1 MSKKKLTLWLDE
13 RWYDALSR
21 HLRDESVEDKL
32 EAYLDA
38 LIDQLPDQV
47 CRRISQEI
55 WREEQQARQ
64 EQEASRRFAVFH
76 VTENG
81 NSIHFTVD
89 EPLETLDAAVRL
101 RDYVRKPANEAPV
114 RFTGM
119 FSRGTRISQE
129 QFDAYVTERL
139 DNTGRVTGAFDIDL
153 DKGECSALH
162 GSPRNSGRSPAKR
175 VRPEKEEQRNERALA
190 GGRSEGYEACDDA
203 DGWQTFSVN
212 DVCAAVH
219 FSITEGGTSLDQR
232 WSSFLDHLDG
242 RQLTA
247 DTECGLLQGERELT
261 GNDIFFSGEVLQDD
275 PFLEFYMDVAFDA
288 DAVLGTH
295 VCTTENDDYLN
306 VYAKNDLEAGQVC
319 DTLTVILFHDE
330 GETDARYRL
339 SEQEQAAMLPKMDS
353 CCQQQ
358 LGLTLEQ
365 CRERYLAEELEAQSS
380 PELEM

>member
-13 RWYDALSR
+13 RWYDALNK
-21 HLRDESVEDKL
+21 HLRGDSVEDKL

-47 CRRISQEI
+47 CRRISQDI
-55 WREEQQARQ
+55 WQEERQARQ
-64 EQEASRRFAVFH
+64 EQEAARRFAVFH
-76 VTENG
+76 VTEDG

-101 RDYVRKPANEAPV
+101 RNYIRKPANEAPV

-139 DNTGRVTGAFDIDL
+139 DNTGRVTGAFNIDL
-153 DKGECSALH
+153 DKGEFSALLII
-162 GSPRNSGRSPAKR
+162 
-175 VRPEKEEQRNERALA
+175 E
-190 GGRSEGYEACDDA
+190 
-203 DGWQTFSVN
+203 GWQTFSVD

-232 WSSFLDHLDG
+232 WASLLDHLDG
-242 RQLTA
+242 RQLTD
-247 DTECGLLQGERELT
+247 DTEYGLLQGERELT
-261 GNDIFFSGEVLQDD
+261 GNDISFSGEVLQDERS
-275 PFLEFYMDVAFDA
+275 LEFYMDVAFDA
-288 DAVLGTH
+288 DAVFGTH
-295 VCTTENDDYLN
+295 VCTTENDDHLN
-306 VYAKNDLEAGQVC
+306 VYTKYDLETGQVC
-319 DTLTVILFHDE
+319 DTLMVILFHDD

-353 CCQQQ
+353 YCQQQ

>member
-21 HLRDESVEDKL
+21 HLRGASVEDKL

-55 WREEQQARQ
+55 WREERQARQ
-64 EQEASRRFAVFH
+64 EQEAARRFAVFH
-76 VTENG
+76 VTEDG

-101 RDYVRKPANEAPV
+101 RDYIRKPANEAPV

-119 FSRGTRISQE
+119 FSRGARISQE
-129 QFDAYVTERL
+129 QFDAYVAERL
-139 DNTGRVTGAFDIDL
+139 DNTGRVTGAFNIDL
-153 DKGECSALH
+153 DKGEFSALLII
-162 GSPRNSGRSPAKR
+162 
-175 VRPEKEEQRNERALA
+175 E
-190 GGRSEGYEACDDA
+190 
-203 DGWQTFSVN
+203 GWQTFSVD

-232 WSSFLDHLDG
+232 WASLLDHLDG
-242 RQLTA
+242 RQLTD
-247 DTECGLLQGERELT
+247 DTEYGLLQGERELT
-261 GNDIFFSGEVLQDD
+261 GNDISFSGEVLQDERS
-275 PFLEFYMDVAFDA
+275 LEFYMDVAFDA
-288 DAVLGTH
+288 DAVFGTH
-295 VCTTENDDYLN
+295 VCTTENDDHLN
-306 VYAKNDLEAGQVC
+306 VYTKYDLETGQVC
-319 DTLTVILFHDE
+319 DTLMVILFHDD

-353 CCQQQ
+353 YCQQQ

>member
-1 MSKKKLTLWLDE
+1 MSKKMLTLCLDE

-21 HLRDESVEDKL
+21 HLRGESVEDKL

-47 CRRISQEI
+47 CRRISQDI
-55 WREEQQARQ
+55 WQEERQARQ
-64 EQEASRRFAVFH
+64 EQEAARRFAVFH
-76 VTENG
+76 VTEDG

-101 RDYVRKPANEAPV
+101 RDYIRKPANEAPV

-139 DNTGRVTGAFDIDL
+139 DNTGRVTGAFNIDL
-153 DKGECSALH
+153 DKGEFSALLII
-162 GSPRNSGRSPAKR
+162 
-175 VRPEKEEQRNERALA
+175 E
-190 GGRSEGYEACDDA
+190 
-203 DGWQTFSVN
+203 GWQTFSVD

-232 WSSFLDHLDG
+232 WASLLDHLDG
-242 RQLTA
+242 RQLTD
-247 DTECGLLQGERELT
+247 DTEYGLLQGERELT
-261 GNDIFFSGEVLQDD
+261 GNDISFSGEVLQDERS
-275 PFLEFYMDVAFDA
+275 LEFYMDVAFDA
-288 DAVLGTH
+288 DAVFGTH
-295 VCTTENDDYLN
+295 VCTTENDDHLN
-306 VYAKNDLEAGQVC
+306 VYTKYDLETGQVC
-319 DTLTVILFHDE
+319 DTLMVILFHDD

-353 CCQQQ
+353 YCQQQ

>member
-21 HLRDESVEDKL
+21 HLRGESVEDKL

-47 CRRISQEI
+47 CRRISQDI
-55 WREEQQARQ
+55 WQEERQARQ
-64 EQEASRRFAVFH
+64 EQEAARRFAVFH
-76 VTENG
+76 VTEDG

-101 RDYVRKPANEAPV
+101 RDYIRKPANEAPV

-139 DNTGRVTGAFDIDL
+139 DNTGRVTGAFNIDL
-153 DKGECSALH
+153 DKGEFSALLII
-162 GSPRNSGRSPAKR
+162 
-175 VRPEKEEQRNERALA
+175 E
-190 GGRSEGYEACDDA
+190 
-203 DGWQTFSVN
+203 GWQTFSVD

-232 WSSFLDHLDG
+232 WASLLDHLDG
-242 RQLTA
+242 RQLTD
-247 DTECGLLQGERELT
+247 DTEYGLLQGERELT
-261 GNDIFFSGEVLQDD
+261 GNDISFSGEVLQDERS
-275 PFLEFYMDVAFDA
+275 LEFYMDVAFDA
-288 DAVLGTH
+288 DAVFGTH
-295 VCTTENDDYLN
+295 VCTTENDDHLN
-306 VYAKNDLEAGQVC
+306 VYTKYDLETGQVC
-319 DTLTVILFHDE
+319 DTLMVILFHDD

-353 CCQQQ
+353 YCQQQ

>member
-21 HLRDESVEDKL
+21 HLRGESVEDKL

-47 CRRISQEI
+47 CRRISQDI
-55 WREEQQARQ
+55 WQEERQARQ
-64 EQEASRRFAVFH
+64 EQEAARRFAVFH
-76 VTENG
+76 VTEDG

-101 RDYVRKPANEAPV
+101 RDYIRKPANEAPV

-129 QFDAYVTERL
+129 QFDAYVT
-139 DNTGRVTGAFDIDL
+139 GAFNIDL
-153 DKGECSALH
+153 DKGEFSALLII
-162 GSPRNSGRSPAKR
+162 
-175 VRPEKEEQRNERALA
+175 E
-190 GGRSEGYEACDDA
+190 
-203 DGWQTFSVN
+203 GWQTFSVD

-232 WSSFLDHLDG
+232 WASLLDHLDG
-242 RQLTA
+242 RQLTD
-247 DTECGLLQGERELT
+247 DTEYGLLQGERELT
-261 GNDIFFSGEVLQDD
+261 GNDISFSGEVLQDERS
-275 PFLEFYMDVAFDA
+275 LEFYMDVAFDA
-288 DAVLGTH
+288 DAVFGTH
-295 VCTTENDDYLN
+295 VCTTENDDHLN
-306 VYAKNDLEAGQVC
+306 VYTKYDLETGQVC
-319 DTLTVILFHDE
+319 DTLMVILVHDD

-353 CCQQQ
+353 YCQQQ